1 MSTHRNTVLLT
12 RPEGSSPVFE
22 NILREHGLDV
32 LHVPMIAIQSLDD
45 WSEVDATLADIAQY
59 DGVLFTSANAVR
71 FTIER
76 LKSIFPTLD
85 VLPPMHC
92 VGERTE
98 EAVKEFALAAGV
110 VPASASAEELAA
122 ALGEVAGKRFLHP
135 CSNIARQELRDAIAK
150 RGGSVESLVVYL
162 TNDVSDDQLEAM
174 RSRVESESIGC
185 IAFFS
190 PSAVARF
197 IRTFPNF
204 HEGEILIAAIGRT
217 TADALLEFGVRV
229 DVVPQEQTAEA
240 LATLIAR
247 YLTFNQSGALLTH
260 GI

>member
-22 NILREHGLDV
+22 NILREHGLVV
-32 LHVPMIAIQSLDD
+32 LHVPLISIQPLDD
-45 WSEVDATLADIAQY
+45 WSEVDTILSGIAQY

-76 LKSIFPTLD
+76 LKSIFPSLD
-85 VLPPMHC
+85 ALPPMHC
-92 VGERTE
+92 VGERTA
-98 EAVKEFALAAGV
+98 EALKAFTLDAGV
-110 VPASASAEELAA
+110 VPAKTGAEELAA
-122 ALGEVAGKRFLHP
+122 ALGDVAGKKFLHP
-135 CSNIARQELRDAIAK
+135 CSNIARPELSDAVA
-150 RGGSVESLVVYL
+150 RYGATVEPLVVYV
-162 TNDVSDDQLEAM
+162 TRDVPMDQLETV
-174 RSRVESESIGC
+174 RCHLESESIGC

-190 PSAVARF
+190 PSAVTQFVRA
-197 IRTFPNF
+197 FPNL